1 MALIGAHLAR
11 SGHQVVL
18 LTDEAHRDVAMQHGL
33 TFEPLDPAACVG
45 VPPPASAFNRLL
57 PNLMRRY
64 LLGRTD
70 IASTF
75 IAPLVPQYHS
85 LRRVL
90 DRHGADA
97 VLVDLAF
104 TGAMPLLH
112 SDPRPAVVVCGV
124 GPLTLT
130 SADSAPFGMAWTPR
144 PGRDHSTMHRAV
156 DRILFRDMA
165 YWLDDALAAVG
176 APPCPVALMD
186 WPRLADRLLQL
197 SVPGFEYPRGD
208 LPPNVAFV
216 GPVLPRPVRDFDPP
230 PWWGEM
236 RRARTVVHVTQG
248 TLDNGNLDQLIGPTV
263 EAFADD
269 DGVVVV
275 ATVGRRA
282 GQQLTFAIPS
292 NAHVCEWLPYSAL
305 LPHVDVMVTNGG
317 YGGVNHALSYGIPV
331 VVAGESSDKAEVAAR
346 VAHTGVGINLRTA
359 HPRARQIAAA
369 VRSIDDTHRQ
379 AAGRLGQQ
387 IAQTTPLDAIADV
400 VAAELAATAHP

>member
-1 MALIGAHLAR
+1 
-11 SGHQVVL
+11 
-18 LTDEAHRDVAMQHGL
+18 
-33 TFEPLDPAACVG
+33 
-45 VPPPASAFNRLL
+45 
-57 PNLMRRY
+57 
-64 LLGRTD
+64 
-70 IASTF
+70 
-75 IAPLVPQYHS
+75 
-85 LRRVL
+85 
-90 DRHGADA
+90 
-97 VLVDLAF
+97 
-104 TGAMPLLH
+104 
-112 SDPRPAVVVCGV
+112 
-124 GPLTLT
+124 
-130 SADSAPFGMAWTPR
+130 
-144 PGRDHSTMHRAV
+144 MHRAV
-156 DRILFRDMA
+156 NRILFRDMA
-165 YWLDDALAAVG
+165 CWLDDALAAVG
-176 APPCPVALMD
+176 APSCPVALMD

-208 LPPNVAFV
+208 LPPSVAFV
-216 GPVLPRPVRDFDPP
+216 GPVLPRAVRDFDPP

-282 GQQLTFAIPS
+282 GQQITFAIPS
-292 NAHVCEWLPYSAL
+292 NAHVCEWIPYSAL

-400 VAAELAATAHP
+400 VAAELAAAAQP